1 MFSSFSARF
10 TPSHAAALNDR
21 SFFPPMSKTMP
32 TRVVQPTRS
41 ASACVPHDAVK
52 SRPMNNAAVAIAGL
66 LKETDNHFI
75 LIRCVIRVQIS
86 ADLSKISA
94 EIHYFF
100 LFLFFRGQPLSETI
114 EEVEKEEAKNESRR
128 HSI

>member
-1 MFSSFSARF
+1 
-10 TPSHAAALNDR
+10 
-21 SFFPPMSKTMP
+21 
-32 TRVVQPTRS
+32 
-41 ASACVPHDAVK
+41 
-52 SRPMNNAAVAIAGL
+52 
-66 LKETDNHFI
+66 
-75 LIRCVIRVQIS
+75 
-86 ADLSKISA
+86 LSKISA